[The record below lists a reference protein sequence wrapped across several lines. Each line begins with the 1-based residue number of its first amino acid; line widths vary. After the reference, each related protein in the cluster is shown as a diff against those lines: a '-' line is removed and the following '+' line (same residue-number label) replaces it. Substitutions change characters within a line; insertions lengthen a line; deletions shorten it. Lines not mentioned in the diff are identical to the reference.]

1 MQSVLC
7 LPGRGLLSGCFS
19 QDPGLFWLAP
29 LSLLKTDG
37 ASRPGEGGWGSGQHC
52 GGELRRPANNKP
64 VPVFRNSTRA
74 CDGASYC
81 LLRAVQSEVGLS
93 PGLGVAFFN
102 SQKHGPKQWKVC

>member
-52 GGELRRPANNKP
+52 GGELRRPETISQFLCSEIAH
-64 VPVFRNSTRA
+64 VPVMERVIVYLELCRA
-74 CDGASYC
+74 
-81 LLRAVQSEVGLS
+81 R
-93 PGLGVAFFN
+93 
-102 SQKHGPKQWKVC
+102 